1 MNIEQCGG
9 GESSHALSGSGS
21 LPWVVCGVDQV
32 HTSFEVN
39 RLEFVSIINIITCRL
54 ELCRFW
60 VVIDRQLFVTLEIEC
75 SVVLGFYF
83 LFIISVDE
91 RIRVLSHP
99 RVE

>member
-1 MNIEQCGG
+1 MNIEQKGG
-9 GESSHALSGSGS
+9 GSSHALSGSG
-21 LPWVVCGVDQV
+21 GVDQV

-39 RLEFVSIINIITCRL
+39 RLEFVSIIIIIIITCRL

-75 SVVLGFYF
+75 SVVLGFYV

-91 RIRVLSHP
+91 RIRVLS